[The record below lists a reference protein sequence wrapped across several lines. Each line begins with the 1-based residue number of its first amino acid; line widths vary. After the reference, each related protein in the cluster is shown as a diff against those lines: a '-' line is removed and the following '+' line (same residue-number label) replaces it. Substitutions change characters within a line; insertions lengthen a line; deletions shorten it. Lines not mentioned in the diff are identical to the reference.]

1 MGKVLVVTSGKGGTG
16 KSTVA
21 VSLGNALVKRGH
33 RVLLIDCDCGMRG
46 LDIMLGVAKSLV
58 FDIADAVCGNCKTEH
73 IIYPC
78 PYSEGLFLIPAPQS
92 ASDELSPSVF
102 TDFVKSLEKQY
113 DYIIIDSPAGVGK
126 GFETAVAPAGL
137 CLVVA
142 NAEPT
147 SVRGCEN
154 VKKRLLDLG
163 KKEMRLII
171 NRFSRS
177 AFKEMNAYYDLDEVI
192 DGTGIQLIAVITEN
206 RQVVSAIQKGTS
218 YSGKCTALNAVNN
231 LAARID
237 GESPPLAVC

>member
-1 MGKVLVVTSGKGGTG
+1 M
-16 KSTVA
+16 
-21 VSLGNALVKRGH
+21 
-33 RVLLIDCDCGMRG
+33 
-46 LDIMLGVAKSLV
+46 
-58 FDIADAVCGNCKTEH
+58 
-73 IIYPC
+73 
-78 PYSEGLFLIPAPQS
+78 
-92 ASDELSPSVF
+92 
-102 TDFVKSLEKQY
+102 
-113 DYIIIDSPAGVGK
+113 GK
-126 GFETAVAPAGL
+126 GFETAVAPAEL

-177 AFKEMNAYYDLDEVI
+177 AFKEMNVYYDLDEVI
-192 DGTGIQLIAVITEN
+192 DGTGIQLIAVVTEN

-218 YSGKCTALNAVNN
+218 YSGKCTALEAVNN

-237 GESPPLAVC
+237 GENPPLAVC